1 MRWVSKTV
9 LRLRS
14 LFRRAQVDRELDE
27 ELRFYIEQQIQENI
41 ASGMSPEEAETCARR
56 VVGGLDQ
63 IKEECR
69 DARRVNWILN
79 LFRDVRHT
87 CGMLLRNPGFAAAAV
102 VPLAI
107 AIGFTTAVL
116 TLVDAVLFRPLGVKD
131 PGSLVAVYALL
142 EQKGKTQYQSVSY
155 ADFRDIR
162 ALDDT
167 VESAAAYVRI
177 PVNVNAGEGIQRF
190 YSEMVTGDYF
200 RTVGVLP
207 VAGRPLGRQ
216 DDTAGAVPAVVISDR
231 LWERLFQRRGSALG
245 ASILLNAVP
254 FTIVGVMPRGYVGTV
269 LDWSAPPDFWI
280 PLAQIRQVVPA
291 FRSLDFENRREMLW
305 LVVNA
310 RLRQPSGLSRVQA
323 ALDVLSARAVATQ
336 TQTSTN
342 HKLAVFP
349 SGDARFFPS
358 HRGASLRYMSVLAG
372 ICGIVLLIACV
383 NLANLLLARSAAR
396 TKEISTRLALGA
408 SHYRILQQFMVEGIL
423 VAACAAA
430 IGLPLA
436 LWLTTWLARFKSVF
450 AVSLSLNLSPDPR
463 VLLASAAACLGLG
476 LLVGIL
482 PAIGLARVDLSSGL
496 KESPASPRVRSGS
509 FLRTQDVLVAAQVAC
524 SVVVLVSAVLLAR
537 SLRELRSTDLG
548 FDRQRVLLSNIE
560 THGAN
565 LRADQSQR
573 LYSTLLAEL
582 RSQPVSGAA
591 LAAEALP
598 TTMRRR
604 VEVAPAG
611 SGAFPPDGIS
621 MESNIVSDGY
631 FEVLGMRI
639 ERGRGF
645 LPSDDA
651 RAPRAVVL
659 NRTAA
664 GLLWP
669 GESPVGRRIRLR
681 GEAADLVVIGMV
693 ADAKYHSLTD
703 GPTPYLFLPLAQK
716 FSPSVTIHVRA
727 FRDPMEVVPL
737 LRRTVER
744 VAKGIPLHNIRTL
757 DQQVEAGLSQLRL
770 AAGAS
775 SAAGL
780 VGTVLALAG
789 VFALTAF
796 RVIQQQRE
804 TAIRMALGAGRRRL
818 LGSFVARGLVL
829 GIAGA
834 AAGLV
839 PAAWAAGLLRSFVA
853 GVRAPGMLLYFGV
866 TALLLLAVALA
877 AVIAVRRILR
887 MDPAAVLK
895 MQ

>member
-1 MRWVSKTV
+1 MLWVSKAV

-14 LFRRAQVDRELDE
+14 LFRRAQVDKELEE
-27 ELRFYIEQQIQENI
+27 ELRFYLEQQTQENI
-41 ASGMSPEEAETCARR
+41 ANGMGPEEAERCARR

-79 LFRDVRHT
+79 LSRDVRHT
-87 CGMLLRNPGFAAAAV
+87 CGMLLRNPGFAVAAV

-107 AIGFTTAVL
+107 AIGFSTAVL

-131 PGSLVAVYALL
+131 PGSLVAVYSLL
-142 EQKGKTQYQSVSY
+142 EQKGTTQYQSVSY
-155 ADFRDIR
+155 PELRDIR
-162 ALDDT
+162 ALADS
-167 VESAAAYVRI
+167 VQSAAAYVRI
-177 PVNVNAGEGIQRF
+177 PVNANAGQGLQRF

-207 VAGRPLGRQ
+207 VAGRPLGQQ
-216 DDTAGAVPAVVISDR
+216 DDMVSAAPAVVISEK
-231 LWERLFQRRGSALG
+231 LWERLFQRRSSALG
-245 ASILLNAVP
+245 TSVLLNAVP

-269 LDWSAPPDFWI
+269 LDWSPPPDFWI

-310 RLRQPSGLSRVQA
+310 RLRRASDVPRVQA
-323 ALDVLSARAVATQ
+323 ALDVLSARARAGQ
-336 TQTSTN
+336 SKASTN
-342 HKLAVFP
+342 HKLAVFS
-349 SGDARFFPS
+349 SGSARFFPS
-358 HRGASLRYMSVLAG
+358 HRGASLRYMSVLAV

-408 SHYRILQQFMVEGIL
+408 SHYRIVQQFMVEGVL
-423 VAACAAA
+423 VAAGAVA
-430 IGLPLA
+430 ISLPLA
-436 LWLTTWLARFKSVF
+436 LWLTAWLARFKFVF

-482 PAIGLARVDLSSGL
+482 PAIGISRVDLLSGL
-496 KESPASPRVRSGS
+496 KESQASPRIRSGR
-509 FLRTQDVLVAAQVAC
+509 FLRTQDFLVAAQVAC
-524 SVVVLVSAVLLAR
+524 SVVVLVSAVLLAQ
-537 SLRELRSTDLG
+537 SLRELRDTDLG
-548 FDRQRVLLSNIE
+548 FDSRRVLLSNIE
-560 THGAN
+560 TYGAN
-565 LRADQSQR
+565 LSAAQTQR

-582 RSQPVSGAA
+582 RSQPLSGAA
-591 LAAEALP
+591 LAADALP
-598 TTMRRR
+598 TTSRRR

-631 FEVLGMRI
+631 FEVLGMRV

-645 LPSDDA
+645 LLSDDA

-669 GESPVGRRIRLR
+669 GENPVGRHIRMR
-681 GEAADLVVIGMV
+681 GETGNLEVIGVV
-693 ADAKYHSLTD
+693 ADAKVHSVTD
-703 GPTPYLFLPLAQK
+703 GPTPYLFIPLAQK
-716 FSPSVTIHVRA
+716 FSPSVTIHVRT
-727 FRDPMEVVPL
+727 FRDPMEAVPL
-737 LRRTVER
+737 LRRTVESL
-744 VAKGIPLHNIRTL
+744 AKGVSLGEIRTL

-770 AAGAS
+770 AAGAT

-780 VGTVLALAG
+780 VGTLLALAG
-789 VFALTAF
+789 VFALTAY

-804 TAIRMALGAGRRRL
+804 TAIRMALGAGRRRVL
-818 LGSFVARGLVL
+818 ASFVVRGLML
-829 GIAGA
+829 GVAGA
-834 AAGLV
+834 AAGFV
-839 PAAWAAGLLRSFVA
+839 PAVWAAGLLRSFVA
-853 GVRAPGMLLYFGV
+853 GVRAPGMMLYFGV